1 MKGKSAMDDTT
12 QEHDRLSTLEAHIEE
27 MREIIEDQQR
37 QLQELRGESASQAE
51 DDQVAP
57 RMTSRRN
64 LIKWAGAA
72 AAATAATAAVSVATQ
87 QPAHAADGNSFVLGS
102 TANTASSDTA
112 MSVVSGAAPVTLL
125 TVDASGS
132 TSSTAVTGVYGVAPA
147 DGTGAQGFAPSYSGW
162 GVYGSSDIGIGV
174 VGMGAIDVAA
184 GGSGHMWFG
193 PQSTPGFPTAGSYS
207 QGEMIMDIN
216 GRMWICVATGSPG
229 TWYPL
234 SSQVFL
240 HTPYRI
246 FDTRPAYIGTAP
258 IDPGAPMANGQIITL
273 QITGTVAPKDA
284 TLVVPAGASAIIGNV
299 IAIGPTGAGFLTL
312 QPHSN
317 TPTNSSYLHY
327 YAGQTIHNAV
337 VMGLDNT
344 GKLDIGNYG
353 PATDVA
359 LDIAGFVY

>member
-1 MKGKSAMDDTT
+1 MGDTT
-12 QEHDRLSTLEAHIEE
+12 QGNDRLSALEAHIEE
-27 MREIIEDQQR
+27 MREVIEEQQR
-37 QLQELRGESASQAE
+37 QIEEMRGESAAHAE
-51 DDQVAP
+51 GDQVAP
-57 RMTSRRN
+57 RMTSRRH

-87 QPAHAADGNSFVLGS
+87 QPAHAADGSNFVLGS
-102 TANTASSDTA
+102 TANTASSDTG
-112 MSVVSGAAPVTLL
+112 MSVVSGAAPTTLL

-132 TSSTAVTGVYGVAPA
+132 TNSSTVTGVAGISPA
-147 DGTGAQGFAPSYSGW
+147 NGTGTEGFAPGGAGAGLVGISDVGW
-162 GVYGSSDIGIGV
+162 GVIGAGGV
-174 VGMGAIDVAA
+174 DVAA
-184 GGSGHMWFG
+184 LGSGYMFFY
-193 PQSTPGFPTAGSYS
+193 PQVASGAPTAGGYL
-207 QGEMIMDIN
+207 QGEVMVDVN
-216 GRMWICVATGSPG
+216 GRMWICVATGTPG

-246 FDTRPAYIGTAP
+246 FDTRSALSSTVP
-258 IDPGAPMANGQIITL
+258 IDPGTPMANGQIITL
-273 QITGTVAPKDA
+273 QITGTVAPNDA

-299 IAIGPTGAGFLTL
+299 IAINPTGAGFLTL

-327 YAGQTIHNAV
+327 YAGQTIHNAL
-337 VMGLDNT
+337 VMGLDSS

>member
-1 MKGKSAMDDTT
+1 MGDSAQD
-12 QEHDRLSTLEAHIEE
+12 HDRISALEAHIEE
-27 MREIIEDQQR
+27 MRGVIEDQQR
-37 QLQELRGESASQAE
+37 QIQELRGETDSHE
-51 DDQVAP
+51 EGDQVAP
-57 RMTSRRN
+57 RMTSRRG

-87 QPAHAADGNSFVLGS
+87 QPAHAADGSTFILGS
-102 TANTASSDTA
+102 TTNTASSDTA
-112 MSVVSGAAPVTLL
+112 FSVVTGAAPATLL

-132 TSSTAVTGVYGVAPA
+132 TNNTTAVTGLYAVGAL
-147 DGTGAQGFAPSYSGW
+147 DGTGTEGFASGGGGW
-162 GVYGSSDIGIGV
+162 GVYGVSDTGLGV
-174 VGMGAIDVAA
+174 VGMGGIDIAA
-184 GGSGHMWFG
+184 GGSGHMWYL
-193 PQSTPGFPTAGSYS
+193 PQSSAGAPTTGTYN
-207 QGEMIMDIN
+207 QGEVMVDLN
-216 GRMWICVATGSPG
+216 GHMWICVASGAPG

-246 FDTRPAYIGTAP
+246 FDTRPAYIGIAP
-258 IDPGAPMANGQIITL
+258 IDPGAPMANNQIITL
-273 QITGTVAPKDA
+273 QITGTVSPKDS
-284 TLVVPAGASAIIGNV
+284 TLVVPTGASAIIGNV
-299 IAIGPTGAGFLTL
+299 IAIAPTAAGFLTL

-337 VMGLDNT
+337 VMGLDST